1 MEFLTLILIVIV
13 ALLGL
18 DLAAIAWGTDS
29 RDLFDDR
36 PAI

>member
-1 MEFLTLILIVIV
+1 MEFLTVILILIV

-29 RDLFDDR
+29 RDLSVDE
-36 PAI
+36 PLI

>member
-1 MEFLTLILIVIV
+1 MEFMTVILVFIV

-29 RDLFDDR
+29 RDLSGDQ

>member
-1 MEFLTLILIVIV
+1 MEFMTVILVFIV

-29 RDLFDDR
+29 RDLSAGE
-36 PAI
+36 PQI

>member
-1 MEFLTLILIVIV
+1 MEFLTLILVIAV

-18 DLAAIAWGTDS
+18 DLAAIAWGTDT
-29 RDLFDDR
+29 RDLSDDR